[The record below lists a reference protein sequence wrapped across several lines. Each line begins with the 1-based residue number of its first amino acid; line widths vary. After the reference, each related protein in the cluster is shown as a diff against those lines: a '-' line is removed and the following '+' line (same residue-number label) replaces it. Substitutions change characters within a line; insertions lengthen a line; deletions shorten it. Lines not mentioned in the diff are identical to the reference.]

1 MGKDGKMHFINTFL
15 NMNRLRVKKVIATI
29 VCVTILLSACN
40 GGISSPNSSTK
51 EEPNME
57 SLHALYYDRLIQAA
71 EEAFREQVEDPDLLE
86 AFPYL
91 PALYTYVSP
100 EGETVYLFGTS
111 QAYDPDTPWFPDY
124 VKYALEESRCVI
136 TAHPEVNYSKE
147 DLAYAEECMAQSP
160 VGFSDELLETL
171 ETYREKRGL
180 AGPEIT
186 QVRPLYWFLAKK
198 WEWPEM
204 QMNDVI
210 WNMAEGKERV
220 LAYDGKDVIDRM
232 NQLDTKTEA
241 ILVVS
246 GMARNSN
253 SDRAMSTAINRYGKW
268 LVYGYYGNLYTDDWW
283 DDRFFCDGIP
293 ENGEEFAKVAGVAS
307 NTSCNGAN
315 CAETHFADAYQQY
328 QEMVFQPNCQDIL
341 KAIQDHTSS
350 NPVFVAVDL
359 AYLYEVACGL
369 VRAGWEKTAREPI
382 LRDE

>member
-1 MGKDGKMHFINTFL
+1 
-15 NMNRLRVKKVIATI
+15 
-29 VCVTILLSACN
+29 
-40 GGISSPNSSTK
+40 
-51 EEPNME
+51 
-57 SLHALYYDRLIQAA
+57 
-71 EEAFREQVEDPDLLE
+71 
-86 AFPYL
+86 
-91 PALYTYVSP
+91 
-100 EGETVYLFGTS
+100 
-111 QAYDPDTPWFPDY
+111 
-124 VKYALEESRCVI
+124 
-136 TAHPEVNYSKE
+136 
-147 DLAYAEECMAQSP
+147 
-160 VGFSDELLETL
+160 
-171 ETYREKRGL
+171 
-180 AGPEIT
+180 
-186 QVRPLYWFLAKK
+186 
-198 WEWPEM
+198 M

>member
-1 MGKDGKMHFINTFL
+1 MHFINTFL

-253 SDRAMSTAINRYGKW
+253 SDRALQSIGM
-268 LVYGYYGNLYTDDWW
+268 
-283 DDRFFCDGIP
+283 
-293 ENGEEFAKVAGVAS
+293 ENGSCMGTTGTYTPMIGGMTASFA
-307 NTSCNGAN
+307 
-315 CAETHFADAYQQY
+315 
-328 QEMVFQPNCQDIL
+328 MVSRRTGRNLQRSRELLPIRPAMERTAQKHIL
-341 KAIQDHTSS
+341 QMPISS
-350 NPVFVAVDL
+350 IRKWFSS
-359 AYLYEVACGL
+359 
-369 VRAGWEKTAREPI
+369 RTARTF
-382 LRDE
+382 